1 MPELLIDRVIR
12 IIAATQHIPIESI
25 QPASTFEELKIDSLD
40 AINILFGLENEFD
53 ISIDDEQARGLV
65 SVQDLADRLSKM
77 IDAGGEAGAPV
88 RK

>member
-12 IIAATQHIPIESI
+12 VIAATQHIPIENI
-25 QPASTFEELKIDSLD
+25 QPLSTFEELKIDSLD

-65 SVQDLADRLSKM
+65 SVQDLADRLAKI
-77 IDAGGEAGAPV
+77 IDERGEAGPLV

>member
-12 IIAATQHIPIESI
+12 VIAATQHIPIESI
-25 QPASTFEELKIDSLD
+25 QPSSTFEELKIDSLD

-65 SVQDLADRLSKM
+65 SVQDLADRLAKI
-77 IDAGGEAGAPV
+77 IDERGEAGALV